1 MRTGEHL
8 TSLWDCPS
16 TAMDHSKRLKVK
28 IRWPRIVFTTE
39 KSTMISNKFMH
50 SDVRHQTTI
59 HNGTRLSV
67 LRPSMYCYQSN
78 GHVPNCNDCKIV
90 TEHAG
95 HALTITLF
103 LLNFTKKNTK
113 IQKIIVL
120 SSGRSANNK
129 IHEGVLHSI
138 WKSSEHYYFS
148 CISRLIWLFFTCNM

>member
-8 TSLWDCPS
+8 TSLWECPS
-16 TAMDHSKRLKVK
+16 TAMDHPKRLKVK

-78 GHVPNCNDCKIV
+78 GHVPNCNRTCGACADNYSLPPQFHGKKKYKKLSFYRV
-90 TEHAG
+90 G
-95 HALTITLF
+95 DLRITKYTKMFSIQFENHPNIIIF
-103 LLNFTKKNTK
+103 LAFLD
-113 IQKIIVL
+113 
-120 SSGRSANNK
+120 
-129 IHEGVLHSI
+129 
-138 WKSSEHYYFS
+138 
-148 CISRLIWLFFTCNM
+148 